1 LINIID
7 RNIKNERKI
16 MKEIK
21 TYEMM
26 INQLLNT
33 KFESERGYSYPELLN
48 FLNSFQIYYRD
59 CYLKKESLEKEINI
73 KNKTFNDLEYRITY
87 LDNLLKDMEKANNIY
102 LNKIQQKLS
111 IWERITGKIN
121 SENVFK

>member
-1 LINIID
+1 
-7 RNIKNERKI
+7 